1 MLRRRHELLGLST
14 SARLPALAT
23 AAVAAAWVVLTI
35 TSLVVGAWGSQ
46 GTSAFIAIAMLALIN
61 MAALMSAAWWLRER
75 RRQAHAW
82 AILVLTA
89 NAALTLTDQM
99 GWIDTLFLAL
109 TLAALVIVLI
119 RTRWYWGRAA
129 RRAHRQGQRA

>member
-1 MLRRRHELLGLST
+1 M
-14 SARLPALAT
+14 
-23 AAVAAAWVVLTI
+23 VLTL

-46 GTSAFIAIAMLALIN
+46 GTGAFIAIAVLALIN
-61 MAALMSAAWWLRER
+61 MAALVSAAWWLRER

-82 AILVLTA
+82 ALLVLTA

-99 GWIDTLFLAL
+99 GWIDTLYLAL
-109 TLAALVIVLI
+109 TLAALVIVMV

-129 RRAHRQGQRA
+129 RRAHQQGQRA

>member
-1 MLRRRHELLGLST
+1 MPCAQ
-14 SARLPALAT
+14 SAGAT
-23 AAVAAAWVVLTI
+23 A
-35 TSLVVGAWGSQ
+35 TSCQQAHEAPSSANADDSNASAMDMLV
-46 GTSAFIAIAMLALIN
+46 IAIAVLALIN